1 MRQKLLSE
9 AAELLVKNRRRR
21 VWTKAVGCMA
31 AVVVFC
37 TTYALIL
44 PALTMEKDTVCGYVE
59 HIHTEECY
67 QPGTMD
73 ASDGNAVKVV
83 SDGNALE
90 GDEGTYC
97 GIHAHQHTTECFGD
111 SNPTADVETEEE
123 WKASFA
129 DASLTGNWAQDLV
142 AIAQSQIGYAESE
155 DNFFYNTETKKLNG
169 YTRYGAW

>member
-111 SNPTADVETEEE
+111 SDPTADVETEEE

-155 DNFFYNTETKKLNG
+155 DNFI
-169 YTRYGAW
+169 